1 MDISTIQ
8 CSNRDCRV
16 SETGKCVEGLATEA
30 CPNFGKEPPPVDV
43 NQAPAAELRFIELS
57 PAIRLS
63 MDKAAAVLRRE
74 EGRVI
79 AVIGPHDAG
88 KTSLIAGLYDQFQQG
103 PIDGSH
109 FNGSETLHAFEMSCH
124 DARAASERSV
134 PDMDRTRLIGEVEF
148 FHLGVTQLPEGSRLA
163 MLIGDRAGEDYRSA
177 TDNVQ
182 IVPTFHE
189 VRRADTLTFLV
200 DGHRLAQSVTRHQ
213 VRAEL
218 LRVIQALVDGGG
230 TSPRQKIAV
239 VLTKLDDVQASE
251 HSARALADFSTDLTK
266 LRSIF
271 SSQFASIEPF
281 QIAASPKNTTVA
293 RGTGLPSLLAF
304 WLGAVP
310 PKAPEE
316 PHLISD
322 ERVFRRLKWEQT
334 E

>member
-1 MDISTIQ
+1 METSTFK

-16 SETGKCVEGLATEA
+16 SETGKCVEGLVTDA
-30 CPNFGKEPPPVDV
+30 CPNFGKEPLPLDS
-43 NQAPAAELRFIELS
+43 NQAPLAEQRFIELS

-63 MDKAAAVLRRE
+63 LDKAATVLRRE
-74 EGRVI
+74 QGRVI
-79 AVIGPHDAG
+79 AVVGPHDAG
-88 KTSLIAGLYDQFQQG
+88 KTSLIAGLYDLFQQG

-134 PDMDRTRLIGEVEF
+134 PHIDRTPLGEVEF
-148 FHLGVTQLPEGSRLA
+148 FHIGVTQLSTGSRFA
-163 MLIGDRAGEDYRSA
+163 VLIGDRAGEDYRSA
-177 TDNVQ
+177 ANDVQ
-182 IVPTFHE
+182 IVSTFHE

-218 LRVIQALVDGGG
+218 LRLIQALVDGGG

-239 VLTKLDDVQASE
+239 VLTKLDDVQAAE
-251 HSARALADFSTDLTK
+251 HSARALADFSADITK

-271 SSQFASIEPF
+271 SSQFALIESF

-310 PKAPEE
+310 PTTPKE
-316 PHLISD
+316 PRRTSD
-322 ERVFRRLKWEQT
+322 ERVFRRLKWEQA